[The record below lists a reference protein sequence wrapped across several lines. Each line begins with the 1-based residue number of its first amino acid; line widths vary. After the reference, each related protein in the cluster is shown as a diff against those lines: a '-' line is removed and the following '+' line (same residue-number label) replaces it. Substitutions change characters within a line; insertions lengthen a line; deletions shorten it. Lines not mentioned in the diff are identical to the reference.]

1 MRLGDLSNREGDS
14 DCISIECLLYE
25 YVGACEFE
33 AFELEFLVRRQIRGI
48 VSQFIE
54 EHEV

>member
-14 DCISIECLLYE
+14 DCISIERLLYE
-25 YVGACEFE
+25 YVGACGFE
-33 AFELEFLVRRQIRGI
+33 AFELDFLVRRQIGGI
-48 VSQFIE
+48 VPQFME